1 MGFEKL
7 QQVLA
12 EILGVS
18 PSSITPDKSFVR
30 DFGADSLTLFQILMA
45 VESEYG
51 IAAEEEDIAGWSTV
65 GQLWEYLHHPNGGKE
80 SGLA

>member
-45 VESEYG
+45 VEAEYG
-51 IAAEEEDIAGWSTV
+51 IEAEEEDIAEWSTV
-65 GQLWEYLHHPNGGKE
+65 GQLWEYLHHSNRGKE